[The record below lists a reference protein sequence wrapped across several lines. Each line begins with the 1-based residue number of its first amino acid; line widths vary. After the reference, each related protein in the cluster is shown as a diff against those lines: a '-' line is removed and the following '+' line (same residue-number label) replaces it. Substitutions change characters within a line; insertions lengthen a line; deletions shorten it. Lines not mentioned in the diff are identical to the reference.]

1 MAISFYYNIVVL
13 YYAEL
18 FPSRAVAL
26 GGSVAAFGG
35 SIGSIVVPLILG
47 FIISLNYNHTKILT
61 IQINSD
67 ILFAILFALFKYK
80 DNIFLFAS
88 RICKII

>member
-47 FIISLNYNHTKILT
+47 FIISLNYNPLMIYTIVGPLT
-61 IQINSD
+61 I
-67 ILFAILFALFKYK
+67 F
-80 DNIFLFAS
+80 IFFFLKETQGQP
-88 RICKII
+88 IQ